1 MAEKNQIPLVSVFIM
16 GKEYKV
22 PAGLTLMK
30 AMEYAGYRYTRGAGC
45 RAGFCGACATIY
57 RLKNDYKL
65 AYLSA
70 ENIQSEMIDNVEA
83 NNNNLEN
90 INRLMVLVDNLEIKE
105 LSSID
110 INSNYLILTLEVA
123 DIESLKVIET
133 ALSEEI
139 KLGTPEMEIYFDDNG
154 ITGLLKY
161 KGDRL

>member
-1 MAEKNQIPLVSVFIM
+1 MKNKLLIFLLLGVFCINI
-16 GKEYKV
+16 K
-22 PAGLTLMK
+22 LITDN
-30 AMEYAGYRYTRGAGC
+30 
-45 RAGFCGACATIY
+45 Y

-70 ENIQSEMIDNVEA
+70 ENVQSEMIDNVEA

>member
-1 MAEKNQIPLVSVFIM
+1 MKNKLLIFLLLGVFCINI
-16 GKEYKV
+16 KLI
-22 PAGLTLMK
+22 ADN
-30 AMEYAGYRYTRGAGC
+30 
-45 RAGFCGACATIY
+45 Y

-133 ALSEEI
+133 ALSQEI

>member
-1 MAEKNQIPLVSVFIM
+1 MKNKLLIFLLLGVFCINI
-16 GKEYKV
+16 KLI
-22 PAGLTLMK
+22 ADN
-30 AMEYAGYRYTRGAGC
+30 
-45 RAGFCGACATIY
+45 Y

-70 ENIQSEMIDNVEA
+70 ENVQSEMIDNVEA

-110 INSNYLILTLEVA
+110 INANYLILTLEVA

>member
-1 MAEKNQIPLVSVFIM
+1 MKNKLLIFLLLGVFCINI
-16 GKEYKV
+16 KLI
-22 PAGLTLMK
+22 ADN
-30 AMEYAGYRYTRGAGC
+30 
-45 RAGFCGACATIY
+45 Y

-133 ALSEEI
+133 VISEEI

>member
-1 MAEKNQIPLVSVFIM
+1 MKNKLLIFLLLGVFCINI
-16 GKEYKV
+16 KLI
-22 PAGLTLMK
+22 ADN
-30 AMEYAGYRYTRGAGC
+30 
-45 RAGFCGACATIY
+45 Y

-110 INSNYLILTLEVA
+110 INANYLILTLEVA

>member
-1 MAEKNQIPLVSVFIM
+1 MKNKLLIFLLLGVFCINI
-16 GKEYKV
+16 KLI
-22 PAGLTLMK
+22 ADN
-30 AMEYAGYRYTRGAGC
+30 
-45 RAGFCGACATIY
+45 Y

-133 ALSEEI
+133 AISEEI

-154 ITGLLKY
+154 ISGLLIY

>member
-1 MAEKNQIPLVSVFIM
+1 MKNKLLIFLLLGVFCINI
-16 GKEYKV
+16 KLI
-22 PAGLTLMK
+22 ADN
-30 AMEYAGYRYTRGAGC
+30 
-45 RAGFCGACATIY
+45 Y

-70 ENIQSEMIDNVEA
+70 ENVQSEMIDNVEA

-90 INRLMVLVDNLEIKE
+90 INKLMVLVDNLEIKE

-123 DIESLKVIET
+123 DIERLKVIET
-133 ALSEEI
+133 SLSQEI

>member
-1 MAEKNQIPLVSVFIM
+1 MKNKLLIFLLLGVFCINI
-16 GKEYKV
+16 KLI
-22 PAGLTLMK
+22 ADN
-30 AMEYAGYRYTRGAGC
+30 
-45 RAGFCGACATIY
+45 Y

-70 ENIQSEMIDNVEA
+70 ENVQSEMIDNVEA

-90 INRLMVLVDNLEIKE
+90 ITKLMVLVDNLEIKE

-133 ALSEEI
+133 AISEEI

>member
-1 MAEKNQIPLVSVFIM
+1 MKNKLLIFLLLGVFCINI
-16 GKEYKV
+16 KLI
-22 PAGLTLMK
+22 ADN
-30 AMEYAGYRYTRGAGC
+30 
-45 RAGFCGACATIY
+45 Y

-70 ENIQSEMIDNVEA
+70 ENVQSEMIDNVEA

-139 KLGTPEMEIYFDDNG
+139 KLGTPEMEIYFDANG

>member
-1 MAEKNQIPLVSVFIM
+1 MKNKLLIFLLLGVFCINI
-16 GKEYKV
+16 KLI
-22 PAGLTLMK
+22 ADN
-30 AMEYAGYRYTRGAGC
+30 
-45 RAGFCGACATIY
+45 Y

-90 INRLMVLVDNLEIKE
+90 IKRQMVLVDNLEIKE

-139 KLGTPEMEIYFDDNG
+139 KLGTPEMEIYFDANG

>member
-1 MAEKNQIPLVSVFIM
+1 MKNKLLIFLLLGVFCINI
-16 GKEYKV
+16 K
-22 PAGLTLMK
+22 LITDN
-30 AMEYAGYRYTRGAGC
+30 
-45 RAGFCGACATIY
+45 Y

-70 ENIQSEMIDNVEA
+70 ENVQNEMIDNVEA

-123 DIESLKVIET
+123 DIERLKVIET
-133 ALSEEI
+133 SLSQEI

>member
-1 MAEKNQIPLVSVFIM
+1 MKNKLLIFILLGVFCINI
-16 GKEYKV
+16 K
-22 PAGLTLMK
+22 LITDN
-30 AMEYAGYRYTRGAGC
+30 
-45 RAGFCGACATIY
+45 Y

-70 ENIQSEMIDNVEA
+70 ENVQNEMIDNVEA
-83 NNNNLEN
+83 NNNLEN
-90 INRLMVLVDNLEIKE
+90 ITKLMVLVDNLEIKE

-123 DIESLKVIET
+123 DIERLKMIET
-133 ALSEEI
+133 SLSQEI

>member
-1 MAEKNQIPLVSVFIM
+1 MKNKLLIFLLLGVFCINI
-16 GKEYKV
+16 KLI
-22 PAGLTLMK
+22 ADN
-30 AMEYAGYRYTRGAGC
+30 
-45 RAGFCGACATIY
+45 Y

-70 ENIQSEMIDNVEA
+70 KNIQSEMIDNVEA

-90 INRLMVLVDNLEIKE
+90 INRLIVLVDNLEIKE

-133 ALSEEI
+133 AISEEI

>member
-1 MAEKNQIPLVSVFIM
+1 MKNKLLIFLLLGVFCINI
-16 GKEYKV
+16 KLI
-22 PAGLTLMK
+22 ADN
-30 AMEYAGYRYTRGAGC
+30 
-45 RAGFCGACATIY
+45 Y

-90 INRLMVLVDNLEIKE
+90 INKLMVLVDNLEIKE

-133 ALSEEI
+133 AISEEI

>member
-1 MAEKNQIPLVSVFIM
+1 MKNKLLIFLLLGVFCINI
-16 GKEYKV
+16 KLI
-22 PAGLTLMK
+22 ADN
-30 AMEYAGYRYTRGAGC
+30 
-45 RAGFCGACATIY
+45 Y

-70 ENIQSEMIDNVEA
+70 KNIQSEMIDNVEA

-90 INRLMVLVDNLEIKE
+90 INRLIVLVDNLEIKE

-110 INSNYLILTLEVA
+110 LNSNYLILTLEVA

>member
-1 MAEKNQIPLVSVFIM
+1 MSYCIKYRRKSMKNKLLIFLLLGVFCINI
-16 GKEYKV
+16 KLI
-22 PAGLTLMK
+22 ADN
-30 AMEYAGYRYTRGAGC
+30 
-45 RAGFCGACATIY
+45 Y

-70 ENIQSEMIDNVEA
+70 KNIQSEMIDNVEA

-90 INRLMVLVDNLEIKE
+90 INRLIVLVDNLEIKE

-110 INSNYLILTLEVA
+110 LNSNYLILTLEVA

>member
-1 MAEKNQIPLVSVFIM
+1 MKNKLLIFLLLGVFCINI
-16 GKEYKV
+16 KLI
-22 PAGLTLMK
+22 ADN
-30 AMEYAGYRYTRGAGC
+30 
-45 RAGFCGACATIY
+45 Y

-70 ENIQSEMIDNVEA
+70 ENVQSEMIDNVEA

-90 INRLMVLVDNLEIKE
+90 INRLMVLVDNIEIKE

>member
-1 MAEKNQIPLVSVFIM
+1 MKNKLLIFLLLGVFCINI
-16 GKEYKV
+16 K
-22 PAGLTLMK
+22 LITDN
-30 AMEYAGYRYTRGAGC
+30 
-45 RAGFCGACATIY
+45 Y

-70 ENIQSEMIDNVEA
+70 ENVQSEMIDNVEA

-90 INRLMVLVDNLEIKE
+90 INKLMVLVDNLEIKE

>member
-1 MAEKNQIPLVSVFIM
+1 MKNKLLIFLLLGVFCINI
-16 GKEYKV
+16 KLI
-22 PAGLTLMK
+22 ADN
-30 AMEYAGYRYTRGAGC
+30 
-45 RAGFCGACATIY
+45 Y

-70 ENIQSEMIDNVEA
+70 ENVQNEMIDNVEA
-83 NNNNLEN
+83 NNNLEN
-90 INRLMVLVDNLEIKE
+90 ITKLMVLVDNLEIKE

>member
-1 MAEKNQIPLVSVFIM
+1 MKNKLLIFLLLGVFCINI
-16 GKEYKV
+16 KLI
-22 PAGLTLMK
+22 ADN
-30 AMEYAGYRYTRGAGC
+30 
-45 RAGFCGACATIY
+45 Y

-110 INSNYLILTLEVA
+110 INLNYLILTLEVA

-133 ALSEEI
+133 AISEEI

>member
-1 MAEKNQIPLVSVFIM
+1 MKNKLLIFLLLGVFCINI
-16 GKEYKV
+16 K
-22 PAGLTLMK
+22 LITDN
-30 AMEYAGYRYTRGAGC
+30 
-45 RAGFCGACATIY
+45 Y

>member
-1 MAEKNQIPLVSVFIM
+1 MKNKLLIFLLLGVFCINI
-16 GKEYKV
+16 K
-22 PAGLTLMK
+22 L
-30 AMEYAGYRYTRGAGC
+30 
-45 RAGFCGACATIY
+45 IIDNY

-70 ENIQSEMIDNVEA
+70 ENVQNEMIDNVEA
-83 NNNNLEN
+83 NNNLEN
-90 INRLMVLVDNLEIKE
+90 ITKLMVLVDNLEIKE

>member
-1 MAEKNQIPLVSVFIM
+1 MKNKLLIFLLLGVFCINI
-16 GKEYKV
+16 KLI
-22 PAGLTLMK
+22 ADN
-30 AMEYAGYRYTRGAGC
+30 
-45 RAGFCGACATIY
+45 Y

-90 INRLMVLVDNLEIKE
+90 INRLIVLVDNLEIKE

-133 ALSEEI
+133 AISEEI

>member
-1 MAEKNQIPLVSVFIM
+1 MKNKLLIFILLGVFCINI
-16 GKEYKV
+16 KLI
-22 PAGLTLMK
+22 ADN
-30 AMEYAGYRYTRGAGC
+30 
-45 RAGFCGACATIY
+45 Y

>member
-1 MAEKNQIPLVSVFIM
+1 MKNKLLIFLLLGVFCINI
-16 GKEYKV
+16 KLI
-22 PAGLTLMK
+22 ADN
-30 AMEYAGYRYTRGAGC
+30 
-45 RAGFCGACATIY
+45 Y

-70 ENIQSEMIDNVEA
+70 ENVQNEMIDNVEA

-123 DIESLKVIET
+123 DIERLKVIET
-133 ALSEEI
+133 SLSQEI

>member
-1 MAEKNQIPLVSVFIM
+1 MKNKLLIFLLLGVFCINI
-16 GKEYKV
+16 KLI
-22 PAGLTLMK
+22 ADN
-30 AMEYAGYRYTRGAGC
+30 
-45 RAGFCGACATIY
+45 Y

-70 ENIQSEMIDNVEA
+70 ENVQSEMIDNVEA

-90 INRLMVLVDNLEIKE
+90 IYRLMVLVDNLEIKE

-123 DIESLKVIET
+123 DIERLKVIET
-133 ALSEEI
+133 SLSQEI

>member
-1 MAEKNQIPLVSVFIM
+1 MKNKLLIFLLLGVFCINI
-16 GKEYKV
+16 K
-22 PAGLTLMK
+22 L
-30 AMEYAGYRYTRGAGC
+30 
-45 RAGFCGACATIY
+45 IIDNY

-123 DIESLKVIET
+123 DIERLKVIET
-133 ALSEEI
+133 SLSQEI

>member
-1 MAEKNQIPLVSVFIM
+1 MKNKLLIFLLLGVFCINI
-16 GKEYKV
+16 KLI
-22 PAGLTLMK
+22 ADN
-30 AMEYAGYRYTRGAGC
+30 
-45 RAGFCGACATIY
+45 Y

-133 ALSEEI
+133 SLSQEI

-154 ITGLLKY
+154 IIGLLKY

>member
-1 MAEKNQIPLVSVFIM
+1 MKNKLLIFLLLGVFCINI
-16 GKEYKV
+16 KLI
-22 PAGLTLMK
+22 ADN
-30 AMEYAGYRYTRGAGC
+30 
-45 RAGFCGACATIY
+45 Y

-70 ENIQSEMIDNVEA
+70 EDVQSEMIDNVEA

-90 INRLMVLVDNLEIKE
+90 INKLMVLVDNLEIKE

>member
-1 MAEKNQIPLVSVFIM
+1 MKNNLLIFLLLGVFCINI
-16 GKEYKV
+16 KLI
-22 PAGLTLMK
+22 ADN
-30 AMEYAGYRYTRGAGC
+30 
-45 RAGFCGACATIY
+45 Y

>member
-1 MAEKNQIPLVSVFIM
+1 MKNKLLIFLLLGVFCINI
-16 GKEYKV
+16 KLI
-22 PAGLTLMK
+22 ADN
-30 AMEYAGYRYTRGAGC
+30 
-45 RAGFCGACATIY
+45 Y

-90 INRLMVLVDNLEIKE
+90 ITKLMVLVDNLEIKE

>member
-1 MAEKNQIPLVSVFIM
+1 MKNKLLIFLLLGVFCINI
-16 GKEYKV
+16 KLI
-22 PAGLTLMK
+22 ADN
-30 AMEYAGYRYTRGAGC
+30 
-45 RAGFCGACATIY
+45 Y

-70 ENIQSEMIDNVEA
+70 ENVQSEMIDNVDA

>member
-1 MAEKNQIPLVSVFIM
+1 MKNKLLIFLLLGVFCINI
-16 GKEYKV
+16 KLI
-22 PAGLTLMK
+22 ADN
-30 AMEYAGYRYTRGAGC
+30 
-45 RAGFCGACATIY
+45 Y

-123 DIESLKVIET
+123 DIERLKVIET
-133 ALSEEI
+133 SLSQEI

>member
-1 MAEKNQIPLVSVFIM
+1 MKNKLLIFLLLGVFCINI
-16 GKEYKV
+16 K
-22 PAGLTLMK
+22 L
-30 AMEYAGYRYTRGAGC
+30 
-45 RAGFCGACATIY
+45 IIDNY

-70 ENIQSEMIDNVEA
+70 ENVQNEMIDNVEA
-83 NNNNLEN
+83 NNNLEN
-90 INRLMVLVDNLEIKE
+90 ITKLMVLVDNLEIKE

-123 DIESLKVIET
+123 DIERLKVIET
-133 ALSEEI
+133 SLSQEI